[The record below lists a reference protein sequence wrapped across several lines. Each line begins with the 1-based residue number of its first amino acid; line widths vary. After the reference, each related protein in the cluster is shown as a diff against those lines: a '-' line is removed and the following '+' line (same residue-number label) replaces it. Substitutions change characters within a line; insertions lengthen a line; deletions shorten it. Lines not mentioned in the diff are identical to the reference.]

1 MIQLT
6 DNLEINK
13 PAPVDDRLGVF
24 ESTAE
29 ALAYTNEDRRYIGLT
44 VIVDDG
50 TGAVEY
56 WFKDGVT
63 NGDLEAKATGGGA
76 TPTLAEVLD
85 EGNQADENI
94 ELLNDSEVRFGAG
107 GGILLDNGSRLKE
120 GTIDAELGGGK
131 GIAQICA
138 VGYEM
143 KWEAGRLYIMN
154 DGGTT
159 IRESGYNFTNTP
171 TVNDDV
177 TKGYVVGSRWVLDNG
192 DVYVCSDSTEGASV
206 WTIQPDFVP
215 YTGATE
221 DVNLGTHD
229 LYTNKVYLYDESNDN
244 HGSIHYTDGDF
255 HIEDADGHKLLVIED
270 GFMQLHLSDT
280 IQSNLFTSNLTQT
293 RDHYLP
299 NQSGTIALTS
309 DITKNAVGLGNVDN
323 TSDVNKPISTAT
335 QTALNAKENTITAGT
350 TAQYYRGDKTFQ
362 TLDKTAVGL
371 GNVDNTSDA
380 NKAFT
385 AAQITSGT
393 FDKARIPKV
402 ITAVAIAG
410 SAFTSGNTT
419 AETIM
424 STLTIPA
431 NTLNVGDVVR
441 ISGFMTYTTAATKSL
456 RVKFGTTTAGTAIY
470 SPASLSASATS
481 TQIELLA
488 VVTGSTTL
496 RFATNTVTGN
506 TIYGNNTGALVS
518 QTIDRTQP
526 ISFIITV
533 AKTSGTDTVTCE
545 SAFLEIITS

>member
-1 MIQLT
+1 MIRLS

-24 ESTAE
+24 VSTAS
-29 ALAYTNEDRRYIGLT
+29 ALSLVPEDRRYIGLT

-50 TGAVEY
+50 SGAVEY

-63 NGDLEAKATGGGA
+63 NGDLEVKSTGGGGQVNSDWNA
-76 TPTLAEVLD
+76 TSGVAEILNKPT
-85 EGNQADENI
+85 I
-94 ELLNDSEVRFGAG
+94 PS
-107 GGILLDNGSRLKE
+107 IDNL
-120 GTIDAELGGGK
+120 
-131 GIAQICA
+131 
-138 VGYEM
+138 
-143 KWEAGRLYIMN
+143 
-154 DGGTT
+154 
-159 IRESGYNFTNTP
+159 
-171 TVNDDV
+171 
-177 TKGYVVGSRWVLDNG
+177 
-192 DVYVCSDSTEGASV
+192 
-206 WTIQPDFVP
+206 VP

-255 HIEDADGHKLLVIED
+255 HIEDAEGHKLLVIED
-270 GFMQLHLSDT
+270 GFIQLHLTDT

-323 TSDVNKPISTAT
+323 TSDVNKPVSSAT

-402 ITAVAIAG
+402 IPAVAIAG

-419 AETIM
+419 AEVIM

-431 NTLNVGDVVR
+431 NILNVGDVIR
-441 ISGFMTYTTAATKSL
+441 ISGFMTYNTTATKSL
-456 RVKFGTTTAGTAIY
+456 RVKFGTTTSGTAIY
-470 SPASLSASATS
+470 SPASLATSVTS

-496 RFATNTVTGN
+496 RFSTNTVTGN

-533 AKTSGTDTVTCE
+533 AKTSGPDTVTCE